1 MPLSV
6 PFNVFLIL
14 GSCNYFIYSKK
25 KKKALKS
32 KTSKIDLNVYDIG
45 NITKKKKAK
54 LYFRWLLNTGLCP
67 SVVAYILRTK
77 HIAENSNYIL

>member
-1 MPLSV
+1 MLFIEGDERELGSGDRSGREMPLSV
-6 PFNVFLIL
+6 PFNVFLVL

-54 LYFRWLLNTGLCP
+54 LYFR
-67 SVVAYILRTK
+67 
-77 HIAENSNYIL
+77 